1 MIDSF
6 FEFLYKI
13 LPVLHILAGIALL
26 TKGAQ
31 RAVAELS
38 TIARCADDRDHLPH
52 EPSLTAEH
60 AESAEKVWFCG
71 LCELCGCFF
80 VMINA

>member
-1 MIDSF
+1 M
-6 FEFLYKI
+6 
-13 LPVLHILAGIALL
+13 
-26 TKGAQ
+26 T
-31 RAVAELS
+31 
-38 TIARCADDRDHLPH
+38 
-52 EPSLTAEH
+52 LTAEH